1 MTARVLDHV
10 TIGCASLAQGIAYVH
25 ERLGVEVPAGGQ
37 HPRMGTH
44 NRLMQ
49 VGDSVYLELIAID
62 PDAPPPGR
70 PRWYALDEPWQQA
83 RIAERPRPIA
93 WIVRS
98 SNIAAD
104 LTAHPELGTPEEMTR
119 GDLVWRISLRRDGVL
134 PARGLLPVLIEW
146 PSGSPAAR
154 MPDLGVRLTRL
165 RLCSD
170 GSGDSKAL
178 DATLT
183 RLGKPH
189 AVELSQTSGDRHLEL
204 DLRLPSGATV
214 TLK

>member
-10 TIGCASLAQGIAYVH
+10 TIGCASLTQGIAYLR
-25 ERLGVEVPAGGQ
+25 EQLGVEVPAGGQ
-37 HPRMGTH
+37 HPRMGTY

-49 VGDSVYLELIAID
+49 VGDGVYLELIAID
-62 PDAPPPGR
+62 PAAAPPGR
-70 PRWYALDEPWQQA
+70 RRWYALDEPWQQA

-93 WIVRS
+93 WIARS
-98 SNIAAD
+98 TDIAAD
-104 LTAHPELGTPEEMTR
+104 LTAHPELGTAEEMTR
-119 GDLVWRISLRRDGVL
+119 SDLVWRISLRRDGVL

-146 PSGSPAAR
+146 PSGSPVAR

-170 GSGDSKAL
+170 DSDDSEVL

-189 AVELSQTSGDRHLEL
+189 TVELSRTSGDARIEL